1 MSVQDLTLLLHLI
14 LAGLYLPVLFTLFQR
29 HEEHETA
36 TMFLGGFVLIA
47 GLLDVA
53 EGMWRGGRFF
63 VASQQIA
70 NDFQV
75 YGALVLAFLLTLTI
89 VAFVRRDLRPWLGFG
104 LFWGVGFVLILLNVF
119 RLGNVLWTNG
129 QYSLTLERLAPS
141 WAMLGWLL
149 CMVGSVVSVRS
160 AYARSRQP
168 LLRNRLNY
176 WTPVFLMLAL
186 NDVLVL
192 SGIPLPGNPIR
203 LAAIALA
210 TFIVV
215 THDPPD
221 LVEVSRRVVT
231 YIITTLVIV
240 GFYVAGFTASQTVF
254 KALPNYNPLLVG
266 AGIALLLS
274 FIFTPL
280 LSVVRRW
287 VNRWLNIQEFHPS
300 RTLHAYSEQISN
312 ILDMQRL
319 ANVAV
324 GLIIEAMDISRGF
337 LFLVDSELTPDAQKV
352 YRVRA
357 VRNQGE
363 RQVKVLTLANDHP
376 VVKQLVLDQRPLL
389 QYDLDLLP
397 AFRAVSSPERE
408 WFNHLEAEVY
418 LPIFSKR
425 EWIGLLA
432 LGAKISGNRYTEN
445 DLVTLSALANQTAV
459 ALENARLV
467 ENLVQL
473 NTELRQA
480 YRALDKA
487 NRDLERLDQTKSD
500 FISIASHELRTP
512 LTTII
517 GYTEMLL
524 EDRTL
529 PPAIHTM
536 LRNISKGTHR
546 LHEIMDSMFDIAQI
560 DSRTLQ
566 LHVTPVDTAG
576 LIKEVSSAL
585 ERSFKERK
593 QSLTIDIPALP
604 LAKADPNLLKKL
616 FQHLLTN
623 AIKFTPNDGK
633 ISVAARALPTRSAE
647 LPHGGLEIIVSDTG
661 IGVDPASQD
670 IIFSKF
676 YQPGDLSKHSTSK
689 TRFQGSGAGLG
700 LALSKGIVEAHG
712 GRIWV
717 ESKGYD
723 EVNCPGSKF
732 HVVLPLS
739 NSTRDEEAKLG
750 TEVKVFLA
758 A

>member
-1 MSVQDLTLLLHLI
+1 MSVENLNLILHLI
-14 LAGLYLPVLFTLFQR
+14 LAALYLPLLINLIQR
-29 HEEHETA
+29 HAGQETA
-36 TMFLGGFVLIA
+36 AMLLSGYVLT
-47 GLLDVA
+47 GLFLDVA
-53 EGMWRGGRFF
+53 EGLWRGGRLYI
-63 VASQQIA
+63 ASQQIA
-70 NDFQV
+70 NDFQT
-75 YGALVLAFLLTLTI
+75 YGALALAFLLTLT
-89 VAFVRRDLRPWLGFG
+89 VSSFTRRDLRTWLGIAAFWILGFIAIALNIFRFG
-104 LFWGVGFVLILLNVF
+104 EVV
-119 RLGNVLWTNG
+119 WTNG
-129 QYSLTLERLAPS
+129 NFSLTFERLLPA
-141 WAMLGWLL
+141 WAMLGGLVFML
-149 CMVGSVVSVRS
+149 ASVFSVRS
-160 AYARSRQP
+160 AFARSRQP

-176 WTPVFLMLAL
+176 WTPVFLLIAINDAL
-186 NDVLVL
+186 IIA
-192 SGIPLPGNPIR
+192 GIPLPGNPIR
-203 LAAIALA
+203 LAAAALA

-221 LVEVSRRVVT
+221 LVEVARRVMT
-231 YIITTLVIV
+231 YIITTIVIV
-240 GFYVAGFTASQTVF
+240 VFYVAGFSASQTVF
-254 KALPNYNPLLVG
+254 KALPSYSPLLVG

-280 LSVVRRW
+280 LSLIRRW
-287 VNRWLNIQEFHPS
+287 VNVWLNIREFHPS

-337 LFLVDSELTPDAQKV
+337 LFLVDTEMASEAQKA
-352 YRVRA
+352 YRLRA

-363 RQVKVLTLANDHP
+363 RQIKIITLTSDHP
-376 VVKQLVLDQRPLL
+376 IVKQLIQEGRPLL

-397 AFRAVSSPERE
+397 AFRPVSSAERE

-425 EWIGLLA
+425 EWIGMLA
-432 LGAKISGNRYTEN
+432 LGAKISGNRYSED
-445 DLVTLSALANQTAV
+445 DLVTLSALAGQTAV

-517 GYTEMLL
+517 GYTEMLM
-524 EDRTL
+524 EDQNL
-529 PPAIHTM
+529 PSAVHAM
-536 LRNISKGTHR
+536 LKSISKGTRR

-560 DSRTLQ
+560 DTRTLQ

-576 LIKEVSSAL
+576 LIKEVSDGL
-585 ERSFKERK
+585 EKSFKERK
-593 QSLTIDIPALP
+593 QTLMISIPSIP

-623 AIKFTPNDGK
+623 AIKFTPNNGK
-633 ISVAARALPTRSAE
+633 ITIAARALPTRSAE
-647 LPHGGLEIIVSDTG
+647 LPHGGVEIVVSDTG
-661 IGVDPASQD
+661 VGVDPASQD

-689 TRFQGSGAGLG
+689 TRFKGSGAGLG

-723 EVNCPGSKF
+723 EVNFPGSKF

-739 NSTRDEEAKLG
+739 NSKNGDEMG
-750 TEVKVFLA
+750 TEVKVQLA
-758 A
+758 

>member
-1 MSVQDLTLLLHLI
+1 MIASQQVANDLQIYAALVLAFFFLLSVVSFLRRDLYVWLI
-14 LAGLYLPVLFTLFQR
+14 VGAVWAL
-29 HEEHETA
+29 
-36 TMFLGGFVLIA
+36 GFVLIA
-47 GLLDVA
+47 LNFLGLSEV
-53 EGMWRGGRFF
+53 
-63 VASQQIA
+63 I
-70 NDFQV
+70 
-75 YGALVLAFLLTLTI
+75 
-89 VAFVRRDLRPWLGFG
+89 
-104 LFWGVGFVLILLNVF
+104 
-119 RLGNVLWTNG
+119 WTNG
-129 QYSLTLERLAPS
+129 RFSLTFERLAPF

-149 CMVGSVVSVRS
+149 FMLGAVVNVRS

-176 WTPVFLMLAL
+176 WTPVFLLLAL

-203 LAAIALA
+203 LGAITLA

-221 LVEVSRRVVT
+221 LVEISRRVVT

-254 KALPNYNPLLVG
+254 RALPSYSPLLVG

-280 LSVVRRW
+280 LSLVRRW
-287 VNRWLNIQEFHPS
+287 VNRWLNIQEYHPS

-337 LFLVDSELTPDAQKV
+337 LFLVDSELTSDAQKA
-352 YRVRA
+352 YRLRA

-363 RQVKVLTLANDHP
+363 RQIKIITLAHDHP
-376 VVKQLVLDQRPLL
+376 VVKQLVQDQRPLL

-397 AFRAVSSPERE
+397 SFRAVSSQERE

-432 LGAKISGNRYTEN
+432 LGAKISGKRYTEN

-467 ENLVQL
+467 ENLVHL

-480 YRALDKA
+480 YRALDRA

-512 LTTII
+512 LTAII
-517 GYTEMLL
+517 GYTEMLI
-524 EDRTL
+524 EDQAL
-529 PPAIHTM
+529 PPEAHTM
-536 LRNISKGTHR
+536 LKSISKGTRR

-560 DSRTLQ
+560 DTRTLQ
-566 LHVTPVDTAG
+566 LHVTPVDTAS
-576 LIKEVSSAL
+576 LIKEVSRNLETSVQ
-585 ERSFKERK
+585 ERS
-593 QSLTIDIPALP
+593 QTLMIDIPSLP
-604 LAKADPNLLKKL
+604 LTKADPNLLKKL

-623 AIKFTPNDGK
+623 AIKFTPNEGK
-633 ISVAARALPTRSAE
+633 ISIIARALPTRSAE
-647 LPHGGLEIIVSDTG
+647 LPHGGVEIVFSDTG
-661 IGVDPASQD
+661 VGVDPASQD

-676 YQPGDLSKHSTSK
+676 YQPGDISKHSTSK
-689 TRFQGSGAGLG
+689 TRFKGSGAGLG

-723 EVNCPGSKF
+723 EVNFPGSKF

-739 NSTRDEEAKLG
+739 NSTRREEERLG
-750 TEVKVFLA
+750 EQVKVLVG
-758 A
+758 

>member
-1 MSVQDLTLLLHLI
+1 M
-14 LAGLYLPVLFTLFQR
+14 
-29 HEEHETA
+29 
-36 TMFLGGFVLIA
+36 
-47 GLLDVA
+47 
-53 EGMWRGGRFF
+53 
-63 VASQQIA
+63 
-70 NDFQV
+70 
-75 YGALVLAFLLTLTI
+75 
-89 VAFVRRDLRPWLGFG
+89 
-104 LFWGVGFVLILLNVF
+104 
-119 RLGNVLWTNG
+119 
-129 QYSLTLERLAPS
+129 
-141 WAMLGWLL
+141 
-149 CMVGSVVSVRS
+149 
-160 AYARSRQP
+160 
-168 LLRNRLNY
+168 
-176 WTPVFLMLAL
+176 
-186 NDVLVL
+186 
-192 SGIPLPGNPIR
+192 
-203 LAAIALA
+203 
-210 TFIVV
+210 
-215 THDPPD
+215 
-221 LVEVSRRVVT
+221 
-231 YIITTLVIV
+231 
-240 GFYVAGFTASQTVF
+240 
-254 KALPNYNPLLVG
+254 ALPMYSPLLVG

-274 FIFTPL
+274 FISTPL

-337 LFLVDSELTPDAQKV
+337 LFLVDSELTSEAQKA
-352 YRVRA
+352 YRLRA

-363 RQVKVLTLANDHP
+363 RQIRTLTLGNDHP
-376 VVKQLVLDQRPLL
+376 IVKQLVLDQRPLL

-397 AFRAVSSPERE
+397 VFRAVTSAERE

-467 ENLVQL
+467 ENLVKL

-517 GYTEMLL
+517 GYTEMLM
-524 EDRTL
+524 EDQSL
-529 PPAIHTM
+529 PPAIHRM
-536 LRNISKGTHR
+536 LESISKGTRR
-546 LHEIMDSMFDIAQI
+546 LHEIVDSMFDIAQI
-560 DSRTLQ
+560 DTRTLQ
-566 LHVTPVDTAG
+566 VHLTPVDTAT
-576 LIKEVSSAL
+576 LIREVSSSL
-585 ERSFKERK
+585 EKSIKERK

-604 LAKADPNLLKKL
+604 LTKADPNLLKKL

-623 AIKFTPNDGK
+623 AIKFTPNDGR
-633 ISVAARALPTRSAE
+633 ISVAARTLPTRSAE
-647 LPHGGLEIIVSDTG
+647 LPHGGVEIIVSDTG
-661 IGVDPASQD
+661 VGVDPASQD

-689 TRFQGSGAGLG
+689 TRFKGSGAGLG

-723 EVNCPGSKF
+723 EVNFPGSKF

-739 NSTRDEEAKLG
+739 NSNSSRNGETLLG
-750 TEVKVFLA
+750 AEVNVLVE
-758 A
+758 